1 MVAIGG
7 VGGSGTRVIAECVE
21 SMGFYLGSDINK
33 AKDNLWFTLLFKRKD
48 IIRVSDL
55 EFRELVRVFC
65 DAMHARRMDSPL
77 TIKMVHSLAAH
88 AREQHS
94 VDWLKLRAASL
105 LGELGSATSRLIAW
119 KEPNTHIVLDRLL
132 HHIPALRYIH
142 VMRNGLDMAF
152 SPNQNQTRLWGPTLT
167 GQPFSSDPSYSL
179 RYWRR
184 AHERVFAIGRA
195 MEKRFLVVDFDKFCA
210 GPAQGINA
218 IARFCGVAI
227 GEETLVTTSAKV
239 SPPPS
244 LGRFRR
250 NNLAGLNPDDIEFVG
265 SCGFPTI

>member
-1 MVAIGG
+1 MIAIGG
-7 VGGSGTRVIAECVE
+7 VGGSGTRVIAACLEC
-21 SMGFYLGSDINK
+21 MGFYLGSDLNG
-33 AKDNLWFTLLFKRKD
+33 AKDNLWFTLLFKRKE
-48 IIRVSDL
+48 IIRVSDA
-55 EFRELVRVFC
+55 EFRQLVGVFC

-77 TIKMVHSLAAH
+77 AIAMVNSLASR

-94 VDWLKLRAASL
+94 VDWLTMRAVSL
-105 LGELGSATSRLIAW
+105 LGESGKATRRLIAW

-132 HHIPALRYIH
+132 HHIPDLRYIH
-142 VMRNGLDMAF
+142 VVRNGLDMAF
-152 SPNQNQTRLWGPTLT
+152 SPNQNQTRLWGPSLT

-184 AHERVFAIGRA
+184 AHERVFATGQA
-195 MEKRFLVVDFDKFCA
+195 MENRFLAVNFDKFCA
-210 GPAQGINA
+210 SPAQGISE

-227 GEETLVTTSAKV
+227 GKETLRTTSTIV
-239 SPPPS
+239 RPPPS

-250 NNLAGLNPDDIEFVG
+250 NDLADLNPDDIEFVS